1 MQQPEKLLAAVH
13 FPPLDCTGSTD
24 PQHRLSLKDLKNEVN
39 IARRQQNAATNQN
52 RWMLVYC

>member
-13 FPPLDCTGSTD
+13 FPPLDCTVTTD

-52 RWMLVYC
+52 RWML